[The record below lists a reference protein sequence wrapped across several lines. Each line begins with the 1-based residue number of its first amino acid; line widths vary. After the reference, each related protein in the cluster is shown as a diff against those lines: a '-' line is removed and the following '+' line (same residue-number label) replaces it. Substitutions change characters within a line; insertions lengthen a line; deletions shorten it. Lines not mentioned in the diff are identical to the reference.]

1 MSRVPDD
8 KSSRK
13 QYFTKVK
20 EDFPDVLPIGET
32 RFVKRMP
39 MRYGENPGYPAAFYA
54 EEGASGA
61 NMAALEVLQEG
72 SKGLG
77 YINVGDMDL
86 GQRLVRKLTALYP
99 QAKTA
104 VIIKH
109 EMPSG
114 VAMASDG
121 LAAFERAWGVDPLSN
136 FGSVDVFNF
145 EVDEAVAGR
154 LVEAVRNV
162 EVVYAPGFTAGAR
175 TVLAG
180 RKPLRVV
187 RMGGSLH
194 EPAVDNGWEYKR
206 VAGGLLVQ
214 KRFDSKIVSPD
225 SVDVVS
231 RRKPTAAEVQA
242 AIFCWTVACFTRSN
256 AIVIGKGEPFEGDGS
271 PLPMTTHG
279 IGSGQRSRI
288 DSAEDAIRLSRRGY
302 GPEGCVL
309 ASDAFMPFPDVVE
322 LAAAHGITAIIYP
335 LGSVRDQEV
344 VAKADE
350 LGLAMIVT
358 RKPGETDC
366 ERCFLHR

>member
-1 MSRVPDD
+1 MSAE
-8 KSSRK
+8 KSDSARK

-20 EDFPDVLPIGET
+20 EEFPDLMEVWGQP
-32 RFVKRMP
+32 FHKRLG
-39 MRYGENPGYPAAFYA
+39 MRYGENPGYPAAFYI
-54 EEGASGA
+54 EEGAAGP
-61 NMAALEVLQEG
+61 NMATLSVLQEG
-72 SKGLG
+72 TKGLS

-86 GQRLVRKLTALYP
+86 GQRLVRKLTDIHP
-99 QAKTA
+99 GRQAA
-104 VIIKH
+104 VLIKH

-114 VAMASDG
+114 VALGATPEE
-121 LAAFERAWGVDPLSN
+121 AFERAWGADSLSN

-145 EVDEAVAGR
+145 TVNAAVAR
-154 LVEAVRNV
+154 FLVESPRNV
-162 EVVYAPGFTAGAR
+162 EVVYAPGYGPGALEI
-175 TVLAG
+175 LAA

-187 RMGGSLH
+187 QMGAPLTD
-194 EPAVDNGWEYKR
+194 PAADNGLEIKR

-225 SVDVVS
+225 SVDIVS
-231 RRKPTAAEVQA
+231 ERRPTPAELRA
-242 AIFCWTVACFTRSN
+242 AILSWTVACFTRSN
-256 AIVIGKGEPFEGDGS
+256 AVVIGTEDKV
-271 PLPMTTHG
+271 HG

-288 DSAEDAIRLSRRGY
+288 DSAESAIRLSRRGY

-322 LAAAHGITAIIYP
+322 LAAANGITGVIYP
-335 LGSVRDQEV
+335 LGSVKDAEV
-344 VAKADE
+344 IAKADE

>member
-1 MSRVPDD
+1 MSHAPDD

-13 QYFTKVK
+13 QYFTKVE
-20 EDFPDVLPIGET
+20 EDFPDVLPLGQG
-32 RFVKRMP
+32 RFVKRLS

-61 NMAALEVLQEG
+61 NMATLEVLQEG

-86 GQRLVRKLTALYP
+86 GQRLVRKLTEIRP
-99 QAKTA
+99 RSKTA
-104 VIIKH
+104 VLIKH

-121 LAAFERAWGVDPLSN
+121 LTAFDKAWGADPLSN

-145 EVDEAVAGR
+145 EVDEAVAGW
-154 LVEAVRNV
+154 LVEGVRNV
-162 EVVYAPGFTAGAR
+162 EVVYAPGFTPGALA
-175 TVLAG
+175 VLSG

-194 EPAVDNGWEYKR
+194 EPAVDNGLEYKR

-214 KRFDSKIVSPD
+214 KRFDSRIVSPD

-231 RRKPTAAEVQA
+231 IRKPTAAEIQA

-256 AIVIGKGEPFEGDGS
+256 AIVIGQGE
-271 PLPMTTHG
+271 TIHG

-288 DSAEDAIRLSRRGY
+288 DAAEDAIRLSRRGY
-302 GPEGCVL
+302 GPQGCVL

-335 LGSVRDQEV
+335 LGSVKDREV

-350 LGLAMIVT
+350 LGLSMIVT

-366 ERCFLHR
+366 ERGFLHR